1 MSLFWQAA
9 ILQQTAEYIYALEQ
23 EKTRLLSQNC
33 QLKRLV
39 NQHEGGDIPIKKRKT
54 EAILAENPE
63 DIPENVTTESVAIIS
78 VVENAN
84 TLPSSEI
91 TDLHLQLDRERRL
104 RIVLEDQVRTF
115 ESQMYPDSLRDL
127 SHQITLQYENTEVME
142 TEVEAEGEEGEE
154 LPEMVTLLPE
164 PPLEEELCPL
174 EECLLEEESG
184 VVRPLSPVNMVME
197 ALRSPT
203 PLPPLPV
210 LPLPLME
217 AAIKVEPKVKVEV
230 VGEEA
235 GAEPSRLYLAS
246 TSRQN
251 LETIVEAIRHL
262 EGDQLF
268 GEAQQELP
276 LALTNKPDQ
285 RLLRVE
291 MNDYLQFRPQSR
303 PGVIVVKHS

>member
-1 MSLFWQAA
+1 MDCCFVWQAA

-33 QLKRLV
+33 QLKRLL

-54 EAILAENPE
+54 EAILAEIPE
-63 DIPENVTTESVAIIS
+63 DLPENVTTESVAIIS
-78 VVENAN
+78 VVENSN
-84 TLPSSEI
+84 TVPSSEI
-91 TDLHLQLDRERRL
+91 TDLRVQLDRERRL
-104 RIVLEDQVRTF
+104 RIVLEDQVRTL

-142 TEVEAEGEEGEE
+142 TEVEEEGEE
-154 LPEMVTLLPE
+154 LAEMVTLLPE

-174 EECLLEEESG
+174 EECLLEESDRTLQ
-184 VVRPLSPVNMVME
+184 VRPLSPVNMVME
-197 ALRSPT
+197 APRSPT
-203 PLPPLPV
+203 PLQVPV
-210 LPLPLME
+210 PLME

>member
-1 MSLFWQAA
+1 MVVLFVWQAA

-33 QLKRLV
+33 QLKRLL

-54 EAILAENPE
+54 EAILAEIPE
-63 DIPENVTTESVAIIS
+63 DLPENVTTESVAIIS
-78 VVENAN
+78 VVENSN

-91 TDLHLQLDRERRL
+91 TDLRLQLDRERRL

-115 ESQMYPDSLRDL
+115 ESQMYPDSLRDM

-142 TEVEAEGEEGEE
+142 TEVEAEEEEGEE

-164 PPLEEELCPL
+164 TPLEEELCPL
-174 EECLLEEESG
+174 EECLLEEESVGG

-197 ALRSPT
+197 APRSPM
-203 PLPPLPV
+203 PLPT
-210 LPLPLME
+210 LPLME